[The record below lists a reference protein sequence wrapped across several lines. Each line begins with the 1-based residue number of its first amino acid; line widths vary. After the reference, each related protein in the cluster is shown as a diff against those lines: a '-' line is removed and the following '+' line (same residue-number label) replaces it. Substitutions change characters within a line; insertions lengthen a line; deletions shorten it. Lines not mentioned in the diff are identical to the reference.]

1 MPHLLAMLMFL
12 GLGPIP
18 GAPPSA
24 APSSGALH
32 SRVPV
37 EFVRSLERAVARGEL
52 TITDQL
58 RLRRL
63 AITAPGRLPPVWRE
77 RLAAA
82 PVPAWAATAVL
93 VENFQWSARMGLRDD
108 SQFPPLGS
116 FLDSGTFPIRVVYSL
131 ESDLELAQAV
141 LVAAEAAWQKEI
153 VEWGFFAPPVGTS
166 EGRYRIY
173 VDDTGMGGGGYMA
186 PVDFFWDTAWDDCT
200 SYVVIDRLNST
211 GDAGPVVA
219 HELSHAT
226 QGAMDCLETITFWE
240 NTSTFIM
247 AEVDPVGRGWQ
258 DGFLPYF
265 QDYPQESVA
274 GGSYEDPEL
283 GYFWYGGFLW
293 PNFLGGLY
301 GGQEEPAVLV
311 RRIWEGAM
319 QESGGNAN
327 EISYM
332 TSIDEVLA
340 TRAQASLDV
349 AFAHFAVSR
358 FLVGENSMAPAADMP
373 HASDY
378 TSVPPIAADLVV
390 DMPDVF
396 TPVASRR
403 PEPYAVNYLTLSRPE
418 DFSREVTLRLST
430 EDSAGWIAVL
440 FSTKGSE
447 VLEAPVVG
455 GVATLRFAM
464 GEDRVRHLAVVRLGT
479 PGFHSDEAMS
489 GASYTVE
496 VGPTH
501 PAPVILSVSP
511 ETITAGV
518 TSQLTI
524 TGDHFVEGATVQF
537 SPYLFDPD
545 AVTFVDAQTL
555 NVTVTPGVDTG
566 LNKISVMVTN
576 PDTGSDVL
584 EEAFSIEAPPNKK
597 KSGCST
603 GGAPAPVSG
612 FFLLLTVMIL
622 RRKRLV

>member
-1 MPHLLAMLMFL
+1 MPHLLAVLIFL
-12 GLGPIP
+12 GLGPT
-18 GAPPSA
+18 PSA
-24 APSSGALH
+24 LPPEVPH

-37 EFVRSLERAVARGEL
+37 EWVRSLEQAVERGEL
-52 TITDQL
+52 TVADL
-58 RLRRL
+58 LHLRRL
-63 AITAPGRLPPVWRE
+63 AITAPDRLPPVWRD
-77 RLAAA
+77 RLAAR

-93 VENFQWSARMGLRDD
+93 VENFQWSARLGLRED
-108 SQFPPLGS
+108 SQFPPLGPY
-116 FLDSGTFPIRVVYSL
+116 LDSGTFPIRVVYPL

-153 VEWGFFAPPVGTS
+153 LEWGFFAPPLGTS
-166 EGRYRIY
+166 DGRYRIY
-173 VDDTGMGGGGYMA
+173 VDDTGMGGGGYMS

-200 SYVVIDRLNST
+200 SYVVIDRLNSA

-327 EISYM
+327 EVNYM
-332 TSIDEVLA
+332 TAIDEVLSE
-340 TRAQASLDV
+340 RAQASLDE
-349 AFAHFAVSR
+349 AFTHFAVSR
-358 FLVGENSMAPAADMP
+358 FLVGEHAMAPNADMP
-373 HASDY
+373 HASEY
-378 TSVPPIAADLVV
+378 TSVPPIVTDLVV
-390 DMPDVF
+390 DLFDVF

-403 PEPYAVNYLTLSRPE
+403 PEPYAVNYLTLSRPA
-418 DFSREVTLRLST
+418 DFTREVTLRVVT
-430 EDSAGWIAVL
+430 DDTADWVAVL
-440 FSTKGSE
+440 FSTQGSD
-447 VLEAPVVG
+447 VLEAPLVG
-455 GVATLRFAM
+455 HEATLRFTM
-464 GEDRVRHLAVVRLGT
+464 GQERVLHLAVVRLGT

-501 PAPVILSVSP
+501 PAPVILSVAP
-511 ETITAGV
+511 GTIMAGM

-524 TGDHFVEGATVQF
+524 TGDHFVEGASVQF
-537 SPYLFDPD
+537 SPVLFDPD

-555 NVTVTPGVDTG
+555 QVTVTPGVDTG
-566 LNKISVMVTN
+566 LNTISVTVTN
-576 PDTGSDVL
+576 PDTGAGLLVD
-584 EEAFSIEAPPNKK
+584 AFTIETPPKKK

-603 GGAPAPVSG
+603 GGAPVSVFG
-612 FFLLLTVMIL
+612 FLLLLAVMCL
-622 RRKRLV
+622 LRKRLV